1 MSNQFKPVF
10 VLSGM
15 SGTGKSC
22 ILEDSRL
29 MGVKGLRSFN
39 KFLLSVRFGYGQPTH
54 KFLIMDMYMQVYH
67 IRDFNRDT
75 FRNEA
80 WMLER
85 CILDGYYFT
94 TEVFGYKQ
102 TEQEINDMNHMLRE
116 YFKLLTDDGN
126 KPLYIIDIVNKDRD
140 WIAKNLHEEPTR
152 ENCWSKVDDYLE
164 SQDKYKCWYFTKLNE
179 LGIDYDTMHIEINDI
194 TNDFTPDYRRLWIY
208 KNVIL
213 K

>member
-10 VLSGM
+10 ILSGI

-67 IRDFNRDT
+67 TQDFNRDT
-75 FRNEA
+75 FRNET

-85 CILDGYYFT
+85 CILDGYYFA

-102 TEQEINDMNHMLRE
+102 DEGEINDMNHMIRE
-116 YFKLLTDDGN
+116 YFNLLTDGGN
-126 KPLYIIDIVNKDRD
+126 KPLYIINIINRD
-140 WIAKNLHEEPTR
+140 KNWIAKNLKEEPTR
-152 ENCWSKVDDYLE
+152 GNCWSDVSDYLR
-164 SQDKYKCWYFTKLNE
+164 SQSRYKQWYFTKLNE
-179 LGIDYDTMHIEINDI
+179 LGIKYDVLLIDI
-194 TNDFTPDYRRLWIY
+194 DDINDFTPDYRRLWIY
-208 KNVIL
+208 KNVIS